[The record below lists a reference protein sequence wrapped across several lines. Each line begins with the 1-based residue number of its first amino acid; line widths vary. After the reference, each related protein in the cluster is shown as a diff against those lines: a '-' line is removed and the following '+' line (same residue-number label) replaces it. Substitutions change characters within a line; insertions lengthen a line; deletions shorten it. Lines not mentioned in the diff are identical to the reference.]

1 MISGLI
7 MKTKVGSRARQV
19 SSLLLVAALALA
31 GAGCNRAPSA
41 DVMATVNGKPI
52 LRADVE
58 RVYRS
63 NLGDS
68 QQQQDTGKEAA
79 DISRLEILRGLIDDE
94 ILQQRAA
101 AENLVATDE
110 EVNAKL
116 TELKAPYTQEEF
128 NQRLQARGQTLD
140 DLKRDLRRSLT
151 SDKLQNKEIV
161 SKVNITDTDISSY
174 FTSHKSEFNLIE
186 PRYRLAQIMVTSTPA
201 QQVGNLQNSKARNE
215 AEAKKK
221 IDNLHNRLDSG
232 EDFSAVAMNFSEQPE
247 TASNGGDMGFV
258 LESTLRTDP
267 EVYASISKLKEGQI
281 TPVMPIYDGPSK
293 HVMGYAIYKLI
304 SREAAG
310 QRDLNDPRVQQFIRQ
325 QLRNQRA
332 QLLRSAYYDILRSQ
346 AKVHNYFAEQIFKSA
361 AQ

>member
-1 MISGLI
+1 
-7 MKTKVGSRARQV
+7 MKTKVGSRARQL
-19 SSLLLVAALALA
+19 SGLIMVAVLALS
-31 GAGCNRAPSA
+31 GTGCNRAPSV
-41 DVMATVNGKPI
+41 DVLATVNGKPI

-68 QQQQDTGKEAA
+68 QQQDPSKEAA

-101 AENLVATDE
+101 SENLVATDE

-128 NQRLQARGQTLD
+128 DQRLQARGQTLD

-174 FTSHKSEFNLIE
+174 FTTHKSEFNLIE
-186 PRYRLAQIMVTSTPA
+186 PRYRLAQIVVTSTPA
-201 QQVGNLQNSKARNE
+201 QQQVGNLQNSKARNE

-221 IDNLHNRLDSG
+221 IDMLHNRLDSG

-267 EVYASISKLKEGQI
+267 EVYASVSKLKEGQI
-281 TPVMPIYDGPSK
+281 TSVMPIYDGPSK